1 MRIWW
6 IPTGILLLGG
16 GTAVVTFLRSGQ
28 DLIVAPGPTYNGKTV
43 SDWGNA
49 LQSSDVSDAASTN
62 LTAIGKPAVPYLIKA
77 AEWKPSNR
85 DKLSSFIGRH
95 GRGMWAYRLR
105 CRGGDSERSRHV
117 SRKPSPL

>member
-1 MRIWW
+1 M
-6 IPTGILLLGG
+6 
-16 GTAVVTFLRSGQ
+16 
-28 DLIVAPGPTYNGKTV
+28 IVAPGPTYNGKTV

-77 AEWKPSNR
+77 AEWKPSIR

-95 GRGMWAYRLR
+95 GRGIWAYRLR
-105 CRGGDSERSRHV
+105 CLIDPEFAKWRKSAYDALQKIDPWSV
-117 SRKPSPL
+117 SDLRPAPAK